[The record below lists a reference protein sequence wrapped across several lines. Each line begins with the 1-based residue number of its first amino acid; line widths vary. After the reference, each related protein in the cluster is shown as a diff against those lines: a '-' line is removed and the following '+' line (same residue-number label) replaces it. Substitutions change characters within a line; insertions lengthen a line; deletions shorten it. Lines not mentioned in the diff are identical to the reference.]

1 LHKKAV
7 EKLLKESAH
16 AYKATELPMT
26 VLAVIAVLWTVLAL
40 AGHFPREASLQV
52 GAGLY
57 LFAGIG
63 VWSRA
68 VAAKRYNEALCLYAA
83 VEHLGDLPLTE
94 SCLADWPRAIERFQQ
109 RRHVLPDKLYLSV
122 QRFLH
127 RCEFNFVRLFFLRPD
142 WCVVL

>member
-1 LHKKAV
+1 MHRKAV
-7 EKLLKESAH
+7 EKLLKETAY
-16 AYKATELPMT
+16 AYKATELPMV
-26 VLAVIAVLWTVLAL
+26 VLAVIAALWTVLAL
-40 AGHFPREASLQV
+40 ANHYPRDMALQV

-63 VWSRA
+63 AWSRV
-68 VAAKRYNEALCLYAA
+68 VAAKRLNEALYLFAV
-83 VEHLGDLPLTE
+83 VEHLGELPLTE
-94 SCLADWPRAIERFQQ
+94 TGLADWPRAIEKFRQ
-109 RRHVLPDKLYLSV
+109 RRHVLPDKLYLSI

>member
-1 LHKKAV
+1 MKKSFSRKLGYNFCQLRRVFLLPKLSLTDKKNPFMHRKAV
-7 EKLLKESAH
+7 EKLLKESAF
-16 AYKATELPMT
+16 AYKATGLPMI
-26 VLAVIAVLWTVLAL
+26 VLSVIAALWTVLAL

-52 GAGLY
+52 GVGLY

-94 SCLADWPRAIERFQQ
+94 SCLAD
-109 RRHVLPDKLYLSV
+109 
-122 QRFLH
+122 
-127 RCEFNFVRLFFLRPD
+127 
-142 WCVVL
+142 